1 MITPAEVVGLNG
13 AEHIESI
20 DIEENGAHRKMKPII
35 LFLLVLRQ
43 IRIIGNWG
51 LEIEKTLLKSI
62 ILDYQT
68 NIPGIFAIG
77 DVNTIQVN

>member
-20 DIEENGAHRKMKPII
+20 DIEENGAHRKIETDF

-43 IRIIGNWG
+43 IR
-51 LEIEKTLLKSI
+51 T
-62 ILDYQT
+62 Y
-68 NIPGIFAIG
+68 
-77 DVNTIQVN
+77 